1 MIAEHTGERVTTGE
15 HVPNETEIPEERSTV
30 GQASSLPV
38 SVIVGAIVGAVLAI
52 VMVCGALL
60 LFGRRAQR
68 TNRTMRQLP
77 GVRAEHQWTWALSGT
92 NEQPKALMLMN
103 SPIHEVDGNSR
114 ASELLMPSPPYTR
127 AELPGK

>member
-1 MIAEHTGERVTTGE
+1 M
-15 HVPNETEIPEERSTV
+15 PNETEIPEERSTV

-52 VMVCGALL
+52 VMLCGALL
-60 LFGRRAQR
+60 LLRRRAQR

-92 NEQPKALMLMN
+92 NE
-103 SPIHEVDGNSR
+103 
-114 ASELLMPSPPYTR
+114 
-127 AELPGK
+127 